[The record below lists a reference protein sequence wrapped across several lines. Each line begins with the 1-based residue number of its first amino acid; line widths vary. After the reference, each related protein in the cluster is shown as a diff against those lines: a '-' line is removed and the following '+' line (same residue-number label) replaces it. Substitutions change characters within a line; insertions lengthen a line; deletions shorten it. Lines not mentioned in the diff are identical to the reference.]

1 MKLRNLLFGTMI
13 ACAFV
18 ACSNDDDPTPN
29 QEEGQGVAKIIVNPD
44 LLRGNLTKAAVD
56 ESVYDNYIV
65 YVFDKSGNN
74 LAHGVPGTV
83 FDVADNPGA
92 VDVMVVGNI
101 GEALEGTE
109 TKSVVLEATKTFDA
123 AEEAGETVKGETTLS
138 IETTSQNS
146 HLYSFTL
153 QSGLINKVGYDD
165 VAATGEVLLTSNKIQ
180 VYRNV
185 AKIALNKITVST
197 KPITVEGE
205 EVVYSNPKLDV
216 TRVFILNAQYSTK
229 LAAIARW
236 GTVFNNGAVM
246 GSVDL
251 DQFNIWM
258 VEADGLKTATTLPYI
273 PVTTP
278 KTDATYKQHS
288 TYNSETANIKGEI
301 TDSKTF
307 TADNKFYVYE
317 STSVANGTL
326 LVIEGD
332 FSYDNPS
339 GIGRVVEHGYY
350 TVVLGAGTLTA
361 SLDTDLF
368 PGGATKDMGVRRN
381 IQYNVNLTVKAPGSK
396 NPLIPNSKVAAL
408 DTQIE
413 LVGYGSVSSDSNF
426 E

>member
-74 LAHGVPGTV
+74 LAHGVPGTE
-83 FDVADNPGA
+83 FDVANNPGA

-101 GEALEGTE
+101 GDALEGTE

-123 AEEAGETVKGETTLS
+123 AEEAGETVKGGTSLS

-153 QSGLINKVGYDD
+153 QSGLINKVGYD

-197 KPITVEGE
+197 KPIVVEGE
-205 EVVYSNPKLDV
+205 DVVYSNPKLDV
-216 TRVFILNAQYSTK
+216 TRAFILNAQYSTK

-236 GTVFNNGAVM
+236 GTVFNNAAVM

-251 DQFNIWM
+251 AQFNTWM
-258 VEADGLKTATTLPYI
+258 AEADGLKTATTLPYI

-278 KTDATYKQHS
+278 KTEATYKQHS

-301 TDSKTF
+301 TGSKTF

-317 STSVANGTL
+317 STDVADGTL
-326 LVIEGD
+326 LVIEGV

-339 GIGRVVEHGYY
+339 GVGRVVEHGYY

-368 PGGATKDMGVRRN
+368 PGGATVDMGVRRN

-413 LVGYGSVSSDSNF
+413 LVGYGNVSSDTDF